1 MDSYIKILITPFI
14 TLFIV
19 QSIKLLTDGIKG
31 NYNIRDLFFTYGGM
45 PSSHTAFVTSMSAM
59 VAYTEGFSSSD
70 FGIAMVLSLIVITDA
85 VILRRYIDGH
95 GNAVKMLVERL
106 SPEEQKKFPPVATKL
121 EHTIPQVLVGA
132 AVGVVIATLVY
143 YIF

>member
-1 MDSYIKILITPFI
+1 MASFVKILITPFI

-31 NYNIRDLFFTYGGM
+31 NYNIRGMFFTYGGM
-45 PSSHTAFVTSMSAM
+45 PSSHTAFVTSMSVM
-59 VAYTEGFSSSD
+59 VAYTEGLNSSN

-85 VILRRYIDGH
+85 VILRRYIDNH
-95 GNAVKMLVERL
+95 GKAVKMLVERL
-106 SPEEQKKFPPVATKL
+106 PADEQKNYPPIATKL

-132 AVGVVIATLVY
+132 GVGIVIASLIY
-143 YIF
+143 FIF